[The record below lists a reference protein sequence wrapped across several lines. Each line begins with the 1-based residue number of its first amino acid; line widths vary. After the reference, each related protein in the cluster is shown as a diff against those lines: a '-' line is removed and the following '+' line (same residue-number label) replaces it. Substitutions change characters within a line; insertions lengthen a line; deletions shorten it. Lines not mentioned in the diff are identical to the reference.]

1 MFVGKICRGKSWSAE
16 KYRIFFSFQE
26 DFFYQINHPLIVL
39 QFWIFSKT
47 LNIRDKFR
55 KGFKR
60 PSLHRNNTACHLLSS
75 SDFKPK
81 FLWRRKH
88 FPSLWSQW
96 LNEIVSMSRRSENY
110 FRLTP
115 LLDYYIILHMKS
127 EEFKNWY

>member
-16 KYRIFFSFQE
+16 KWRGFFSLQE

-39 QFWIFSKT
+39 QFWMFSKT

-60 PSLHRNNTACHLLSS
+60 SSLHRNNTACHLLSS

-88 FPSLWSQW
+88 FLSFWSQW
-96 LNEIVSMSRRSENY
+96 LNKIVSMSRRIRKLFSINPIV
-110 FRLTP
+110 RLWHRTSHE
-115 LLDYYIILHMKS
+115 IRRI
-127 EEFKNWY
+127 